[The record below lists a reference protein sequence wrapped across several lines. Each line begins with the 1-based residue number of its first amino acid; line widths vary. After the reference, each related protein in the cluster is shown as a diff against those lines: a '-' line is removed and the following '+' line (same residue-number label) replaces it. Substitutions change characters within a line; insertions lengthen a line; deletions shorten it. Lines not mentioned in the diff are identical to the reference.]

1 MKINR
6 LETHDRLL
14 HLKKDQSDIVSKGCQ
29 DCLKSNP
36 LSLALQEHSDYIYI
50 FAHPRTA
57 EDGFTKVLYW
67 QPRLAKP
74 HPQTNSYLFRAQS
87 RSDNLE
93 ICWILP
99 PEEMWGQYKKGNV
112 TESDVI
118 LWSIDQYINH
128 KEEMKKAF
136 EGDLSRDQ
144 IHNIYRKIGRDM
156 EDDAIMKKVG
166 YKKI

>member
-1 MKINR
+1 
-6 LETHDRLL
+6 
-14 HLKKDQSDIVSKGCQ
+14 
-29 DCLKSNP
+29 
-36 LSLALQEHSDYIYI
+36 
-50 FAHPRTA
+50 
-57 EDGFTKVLYW
+57 
-67 QPRLAKP
+67 
-74 HPQTNSYLFRAQS
+74 
-87 RSDNLE
+87 
-93 ICWILP
+93 
-99 PEEMWGQYKKGNV
+99 
-112 TESDVI
+112 VI